1 MTPSCYHVYAKWS
14 SRLETPAAIATRFL
28 AFLSRLG
35 AAHPG
40 LAQWHYDPVDI
51 DLPMRADPAII
62 AAIAA
67 QFFTEPLPS
76 DPSAVASWIAS
87 QSTEPDLDGIGPSL
101 GYEFFVINMPFK
113 CEPSSNIDL
122 YLSAG
127 ATKKE
132 NNISFMTNPSM
143 PPDLSFYSF
152 PILREVV
159 LAMADT
165 FDVDIALAFCSE
177 LSELWMYER
186 RIGDFAWHP
195 AWLSYAGPR
204 FAPLVSAP
212 SSVYVEHTA
221 QSGILLAAT
230 SDQFDMTNPA
240 HLAAAQEI
248 AAAGR
253 PFYYD
258 LNVPLR
264 KRPEGIALSLDI
276 DTTN

>member
-1 MTPSCYHVYAKWS
+1 MTPSCYHVSAQWH

-51 DLPMRADPAII
+51 DLPTRADPAII
-62 AAIAA
+62 AAIAE

-76 DPSAVASWIAS
+76 DPAAVASWIAS
-87 QSTEPDLDGIGPSL
+87 RSTEPDLDGIGPAS
-101 GYEFFVINMPFK
+101 GYRLSVTNMPYTG
-113 CEPSSNIDL
+113 EPQSDTDL
-122 YLSAG
+122 YFYAG
-127 ATKKE
+127 ATKSK
-132 NNISFMTNPSM
+132 NLIHFLTNPSM
-143 PPDLSFYSF
+143 PPDLSFYNF

-204 FAPLVSAP
+204 YAPLVAAP
-212 SSVYVEHTA
+212 PSVYVEHTA
-221 QSGILLAAT
+221 QGGILLAAT

-264 KRPEGIALSLDI
+264 KKPASD
-276 DTTN
+276 

>member
-1 MTPSCYHVYAKWS
+1 MTPSNYQVSAQWH

-40 LAQWHYDPVDI
+40 LAHWHYDPVDI
-51 DLPMRADPAII
+51 DLPTRADPAII
-62 AAIAA
+62 AAIAE

-76 DPSAVASWIAS
+76 DPAAVASWIAS
-87 QSTEPDLDGIGPSL
+87 RITEPDLDGIGPAS
-101 GYEFFVINMPFK
+101 GYRFSVINMPYK
-113 CEPSSNIDL
+113 GEPDSSVTL
-122 YLSAG
+122 YFYAG
-127 ATKKE
+127 ATKSD
-132 NNISFMTNPSM
+132 NFILFITNVSM

-152 PILREVV
+152 QILREVV

-165 FDVDIALAFCSE
+165 FDVDTALAYCSD
-177 LSELWMYER
+177 LGKLWMPER
-186 RIGDFAWHP
+186 RIGEFAWRP

-204 FAPLVSAP
+204 YAPLVAAP
-212 SSVYVEHTA
+212 PSVYVEHTA
-221 QSGILLAAT
+221 QGGILLAAT
-230 SDQFDMTNPA
+230 SDQLDTTNPA
-240 HLAAAQEI
+240 HLAAAQDI

-264 KRPEGIALSLDI
+264 KKPD
-276 DTTN
+276 